1 MIGQLWHLV
10 WREGVGVLVGVG
22 LGLMAGF
29 TWWSSIVLGIAVAA
43 FVVVVT
49 RLEPD
54 PEPDWERERHVRPD
68 GSRGDLQDLAWS
80 MVGRDGRA
88 GERAMRRLRETA
100 TVRLA
105 RHGVDLADPEQLDAV
120 VALVGRRAAQTLTR
134 RSAPLPSVAD
144 LTFTLG
150 VLEALGPR
158 PARSDEPVDQ
168 PDDQP
173 DDQPADRPGDP
184 TDLVTPAGGR
194 APAPDQ
200 PRTPR
205 PRRNR

>member
-1 MIGQLWHLV
+1 
-10 WREGVGVLVGVG
+10 
-22 LGLMAGF
+22 
-29 TWWSSIVLGIAVAA
+29 
-43 FVVVVT
+43 
-49 RLEPD
+49 
-54 PEPDWERERHVRPD
+54 
-68 GSRGDLQDLAWS
+68 
-80 MVGRDGRA
+80 
-88 GERAMRRLRETA
+88 MRRLRETA

>member
-1 MIGQLWHLV
+1 MIGHVWHLV
-10 WREGVGVLVGVG
+10 WREGLGLLAGLA

-29 TWWSSIVLGIAVAA
+29 TVWSSLVLGIAVAA
-43 FVVVVT
+43 FVVVAT
-49 RLEPD
+49 RLETDPD
-54 PEPDWERERHVRPD
+54 PEWDRERNVRPA

-105 RHGVDLADPEQLDAV
+105 RHGVDLADPEQSEAV
-120 VALVGRRAAQTLTR
+120 AALVGRRAAATLAR

-144 LTFTLG
+144 LTHTLG
-150 VLEALGPR
+150 ALEALGPR
-158 PARSDEPVDQ
+158 PARPELDALDTDVLD
-168 PDDQP
+168 
-173 DDQPADRPGDP
+173 GD
-184 TDLVTPAGGR
+184 VVAGHD
-194 APAPDQ
+194 AEQHDHDHEQ
-200 PRTPR
+200 SPR